1 MKFNVFYRKMIWV
14 SMEIEADS
22 KEEASDLCHTEL
34 QTWLDSLSLEDQSN
48 SDYEIDQSNVEEIA

>member
-1 MKFNVFYRKMIWV
+1 MKFNVFYRKSKWV

-22 KEEASDLCHTEL
+22 KEEAADLCHTDL

>member
-1 MKFNVFYRKMIWV
+1 MIWV